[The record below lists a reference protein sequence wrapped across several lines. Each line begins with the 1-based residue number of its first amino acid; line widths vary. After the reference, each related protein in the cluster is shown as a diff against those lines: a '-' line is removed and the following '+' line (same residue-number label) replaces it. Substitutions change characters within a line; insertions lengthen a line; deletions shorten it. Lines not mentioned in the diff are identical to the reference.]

1 MGGKLGARKYIK
13 SDETIRV
20 KSYRIH
26 VIWDL
31 YPGFNQPACT
41 LRLGKGWG
49 GGGDREEFP
58 QRVSPSSGGPGI
70 CAIIAVME

>member
-49 GGGDREEFP
+49 GGGRTERNSHRGCPRVRE
-58 QRVSPSSGGPGI
+58 VLASVLS
-70 CAIIAVME
+70 